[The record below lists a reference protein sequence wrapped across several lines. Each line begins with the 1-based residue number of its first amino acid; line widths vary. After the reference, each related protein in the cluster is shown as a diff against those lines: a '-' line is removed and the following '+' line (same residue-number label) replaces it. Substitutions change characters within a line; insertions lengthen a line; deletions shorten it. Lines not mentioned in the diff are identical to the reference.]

1 MAARATLGS
10 MNRMETG
17 NLMIDAQS
25 AFAREQRGRRRERAT
40 RWLLRRPSGSLAS
53 LDQELVAG
61 PPGVHREA
69 GLQAIPLESIV
80 GTAETAKTRTFD
92 RRFRPAP
99 SSRRRWEGIW
109 IAGRR
114 GGALPPI
121 SVYRLG
127 DRHFVRDGHHR
138 VSVAHSLGMAAIDA
152 QVTELARSGPR

>member
-1 MAARATLGS
+1 MPIKATLGS
-10 MNRMETG
+10 MNHLETG
-17 NLMIDAQS
+17 NLVIDAQS

-40 RWLLRRPSGSLAS
+40 RWLLRRPSGNLAS
-53 LDQELVAG
+53 LDQELVAR
-61 PPGVHREA
+61 PPGTRRAA
-69 GLQAIPLESIV
+69 GLQAVPLESII
-80 GTAETAKTRTFD
+80 GTAESAKTRTFD
-92 RRFRPAP
+92 HRFRPSP

-109 IAGRR
+109 IAGRL

-152 QVTELARSGPR
+152 QVTELAHSDTR

>member
-1 MAARATLGS
+1 MVARATLGS

-25 AFAREQRGRRRERAT
+25 AFTREQRGRRRERAT

-61 PPGVHREA
+61 QPRMRREA

-80 GTAETAKTRTFD
+80 GTAETAKTHTFD

>member
-1 MAARATLGS
+1 MEARATLGS
-10 MNRMETG
+10 MNLMETG
-17 NLMIDAQS
+17 NVVIDAQS

-53 LDQELVAG
+53 LDQELIAR
-61 PPGVHREA
+61 PPAMRRAA

-92 RRFRPAP
+92 HRFRPTP

-109 IAGRR
+109 IAGRV

-121 SVYRLG
+121 SVYRVG

-152 QVTELARSGPR
+152 LVTELAHSDTR